1 MSKQQFKSQ
10 VSICDEAIKV
20 LKEAIKMDPD
30 NSELYQSGLDYT
42 ENIKKASEAI
52 VKAYKVIEPAK
63 DAERK
68 EKDAAALAKAKE
80 KEETE
85 KSAKSKGRKRK
96 PKVEPAPVEPSP
108 VVEPE
113 PAEESDNEDLFSM
126 FGD

>member
-10 VSICDEAIKV
+10 ASICDEAIKA
-20 LKEAIKMDPD
+20 LKEAIKTDPD

-52 VKAYKVIEPAK
+52 VKAYEVIEPAK

-80 KEETE
+80 KEEAE
-85 KSAKSKGRKRK
+85 KSAKPKGRKRK

-108 VVEPE
+108 VVEP
-113 PAEESDNEDLFSM
+113 ASEESDNEDVFSL

>member
-10 VSICDEAIKV
+10 ASICDEAIKV
-20 LKEAIKMDPD
+20 LKEAIKTDPD
-30 NSELYQSGLDYT
+30 NSDLYKSELDYT

-52 VKAYKVIEPAK
+52 VKAYEVIEPAK

-68 EKDAAALAKAKE
+68 EKDAAALAKVKE
-80 KEETE
+80 KEDAE
-85 KSAKSKGRKRK
+85 KASKPKGRKRK

-108 VVEPE
+108 LVEPE
-113 PAEESDNEDLFSM
+113 SEEPDNKDLLSL